1 MRSRIVI
8 PLVAVAAVL
17 TLSAQAQRRTPPESI
32 APAGGLRTSDTTI
45 LINKVMPPPPWALA
59 ERQLIA
65 LNAEGAALWAEK
77 YLDAN
82 GHLRG
87 VANFGIADGPDD
99 AVESI
104 RNWPLAHATGGAESI
119 IELWNKAWEGHLDQ
133 YSKATDPST
142 EIAKDGMY
150 FKEFPPAYDW
160 EHIGEGLGP
169 FYWSGL
175 SRPMDERYQTRLRR
189 FAGFYL
195 NEDPEARN
203 YDPRLKLPCRVVD
216 RASRTRR

>member
-1 MRSRIVI
+1 VIRSRIII

-17 TLSAQAQRRTPPESI
+17 TLSAQAQRRTPPENI

-45 LINKVMPPPPWALA
+45 LINKVMPSPPWALA
-59 ERQLIA
+59 ER

-119 IELWNKAWEGHLDQ
+119 IELWISRLSTRPRGDQ
-133 YSKATDPST
+133 RRQRDCVRMQALTS
-142 EIAKDGMY
+142 
-150 FKEFPPAYDW
+150 
-160 EHIGEGLGP
+160 
-169 FYWSGL
+169 
-175 SRPMDERYQTRLRR
+175 SRI
-189 FAGFYL
+189 
-195 NEDPEARN
+195 
-203 YDPRLKLPCRVVD
+203 
-216 RASRTRR
+216 TRRAGRV